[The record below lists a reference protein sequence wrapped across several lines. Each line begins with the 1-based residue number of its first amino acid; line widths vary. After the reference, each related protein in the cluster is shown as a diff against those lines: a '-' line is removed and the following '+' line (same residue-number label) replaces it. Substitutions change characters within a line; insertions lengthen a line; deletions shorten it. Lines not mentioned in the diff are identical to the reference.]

1 MSNDWPM
8 DQAQA
13 KVSWTLED
21 ERRRMMAQQN
31 AIGQAGSLA
40 GLGATPMPPRTLA
53 SAISALDALNK
64 RLAEVSDKTLRIA
77 TMIGGPVPASGGI
90 QGANSPEKP
99 SAMQGL
105 NDLVQECHNR
115 VNALSAGLD
124 AMSRSLGALDG

>member
-1 MSNDWPM
+1 MEGYG
-8 DQAQA
+8 DQAKTTQDHYDA
-13 KVSWTLED
+13 L
-21 ERRRMMAQQN
+21 RRSAQAQQN
-31 AIGQAGSLA
+31 VGGQFAGIGA
-40 GLGATPMPPRTLA
+40 LGATPMPPRTLA

-64 RLAEVSDKTLRIA
+64 RLAETTDKALRIA
-77 TMIGGPVPASGGI
+77 TMVGGPVPATGGI

>member
-1 MSNDWPM
+1 MTYEM

-13 KVSWTLED
+13 KVEWWRHD
-21 ERRRMMAQQN
+21 VERQRMLGQQN
-31 AIGQAGSLA
+31 AVGQLNGLA
-40 GLGATPMPPRTLA
+40 GLGQAPMPPRTLA

-64 RLAEVSDKTLRIA
+64 RLAETTDKALRIA
-77 TMIGGPVPASGGI
+77 TMIGGPVPTAGGI

>member
-1 MSNDWPM
+1 MD
-8 DQAQA
+8 DQAKANQEYLSMALRQQQA
-13 KVSWTLED
+13 YQPLGVG
-21 ERRRMMAQQN
+21 A
-31 AIGQAGSLA
+31 
-40 GLGATPMPPRTLA
+40 LGAAPMPPRTLA

-64 RLAEVSDKTLRIA
+64 RLAEVSDKALRIA